1 MHAGDLQASAFFC
14 SPCVLAMCAA
24 SLQRS
29 PQGRMLVVALPHMG
43 WEINSDVKVALA
55 YYMLVNRGMAS
66 SFALAGLFNF
76 RTDQPATGYVAVLQ
90 SLEAGS
96 VCLSCLL

>member
-66 SFALAGLFNF
+66 SFALAGL
-76 RTDQPATGYVAVLQ
+76 TDQPATGYVAVLQ
-90 SLEAGS
+90 SLEAVS